1 MIVYCYIYI
10 YIYIYFDIV
19 GIISYN
25 NVFCGGFSLIIINSI
40 S

>member
-10 YIYIYFDIV
+10 DIV

-25 NVFCGGFSLIIINSI
+25 NVFCGGFVDNNKFNFLKFG
-40 S
+40 